1 MCWVESSRTKVEII
15 QSSKSTIKNTQG
27 EKVV

>member
-1 MCWVESSRTKVEII
+1 MCWVESSRTKVELI
-15 QSSKSTIKNTQG
+15 QSSKYTIKKAQG